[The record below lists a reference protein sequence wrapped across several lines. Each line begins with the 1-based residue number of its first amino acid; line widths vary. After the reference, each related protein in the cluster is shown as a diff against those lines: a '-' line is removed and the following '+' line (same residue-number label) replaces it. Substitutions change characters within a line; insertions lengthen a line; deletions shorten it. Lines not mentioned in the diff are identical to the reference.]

1 MENIS
6 LEDAMAQARL
16 DIRSKVTDP
25 LKIEKLADRLRKES
39 KYHYAGELYALMLK
53 GNGSAEKRMEWHRHL
68 AFCLY
73 KDPDLPSASKFD
85 TALVYLSQATPHGL
99 EFTQNADLL
108 GMAGSIYKRKW
119 QHDNQFRN
127 LIFSEHYYR
136 KGFESWKYRH
146 QKKSD
151 IDPAQLEGTDDSGY
165 TAINYAF
172 VAELIAFS
180 RFKEVKQLKN
190 ADVSKSSLS
199 RILSAAETRRYII
212 EKQLGEKYIRFP
224 EKPDLT
230 LGDGLD
236 KWVLTTLA
244 EAYFGIGEF
253 EGAKF
258 FFKKYRS
265 MQLAGWQA
273 HTTAEQL
280 QRQAE
285 IHIQLGLF
293 LEEAQKATD
302 GQSEASKEILQDKNL
317 PKYRKDAI
325 LAAARDCLT
334 ILYPGSTPPDA
345 DTLSIAFNGKVGLA
359 LSGGGFRAALFHV
372 GVLAR
377 LAELNVLRH
386 VEVLSCVSGGSI
398 AGAYYYM
405 LVKREMEQHGD
416 KMNQM
421 HYIAIVREMEATF
434 LRGIQKNL
442 RMRIFTNPW
451 KNLRLFFDKEYTRT
465 HRLGELYEKYLY
477 QKIIQNTHSEETPIW
492 MHTLKITPADLPPGS
507 KFNPKTENWNRRNKV
522 PMLVLN
528 ATSLNTG
535 HNWQF
540 TASWMGEP
548 PGNIQQDVDAKQR
561 LRRMYYED
569 APEPYKDRIRLG
581 HAVGA
586 SSCVPVLFEPLM
598 LRGLYPGIDLQLV
611 DGGVHDNQGVTSLLE
626 QECKVMI
633 VSDASGQLSDE
644 ATASGNT
651 AGVFFRSD
659 LVLQERVRESQLL
672 DLKAREKAAQL
683 TAFSFVHL
691 KKELHKDPVNW
702 KTCEEPA
709 RTTAFAEGKSKDK
722 DLTSYLVLHDVQTA
736 LAAVRTDLDA
746 FNDAEAYALMYSGY
760 AQTTLD
766 FKDPKFEFLVA
777 TDQEAP
783 QQTWKF
789 RDIEP
794 RMRHLAPSEN
804 LLRRLNLGASLA
816 LKSFKTSWL
825 NALFGIII
833 GAVLLGGIGVGLYLY
848 FKDTPADAMIFGI
861 TPMAIGWFV
870 LGYLATLYI
879 GSFVAKAMS
888 WQNTLLKSLGLVVG
902 AFLLSGVSW
911 FYVLVL
917 NPMYLQYGKLTRLDR
932 EDKFK
937 KVVQRIW
944 DILR

>member
-1 MENIS
+1 
-6 LEDAMAQARL
+6 
-16 DIRSKVTDP
+16 
-25 LKIEKLADRLRKES
+25 
-39 KYHYAGELYALMLK
+39 
-53 GNGSAEKRMEWHRHL
+53 
-68 AFCLY
+68 
-73 KDPDLPSASKFD
+73 
-85 TALVYLSQATPHGL
+85 
-99 EFTQNADLL
+99 
-108 GMAGSIYKRKW
+108 
-119 QHDNQFRN
+119 
-127 LIFSEHYYR
+127 
-136 KGFESWKYRH
+136 
-146 QKKSD
+146 
-151 IDPAQLEGTDDSGY
+151 
-165 TAINYAF
+165 
-172 VAELIAFS
+172 
-180 RFKEVKQLKN
+180 
-190 ADVSKSSLS
+190 
-199 RILSAAETRRYII
+199 
-212 EKQLGEKYIRFP
+212 
-224 EKPDLT
+224 
-230 LGDGLD
+230 
-236 KWVLTTLA
+236 
-244 EAYFGIGEF
+244 
-253 EGAKF
+253 
-258 FFKKYRS
+258 
-265 MQLAGWQA
+265 
-273 HTTAEQL
+273 
-280 QRQAE
+280 
-285 IHIQLGLF
+285 
-293 LEEAQKATD
+293 
-302 GQSEASKEILQDKNL
+302 
-317 PKYRKDAI
+317 
-325 LAAARDCLT
+325 
-334 ILYPGSTPPDA
+334 
-345 DTLSIAFNGKVGLA
+345 
-359 LSGGGFRAALFHV
+359 
-372 GVLAR
+372 
-377 LAELNVLRH
+377 
-386 VEVLSCVSGGSI
+386 
-398 AGAYYYM
+398 
-405 LVKREMEQHGD
+405 
-416 KMNQM
+416 
-421 HYIAIVREMEATF
+421 
-434 LRGIQKNL
+434 
-442 RMRIFTNPW
+442 
-451 KNLRLFFDKEYTRT
+451 
-465 HRLGELYEKYLY
+465 
-477 QKIIQNTHSEETPIW
+477 
-492 MHTLKITPADLPPGS
+492 
-507 KFNPKTENWNRRNKV
+507 
-522 PMLVLN
+522 
-528 ATSLNTG
+528 
-535 HNWQF
+535 
-540 TASWMGEP
+540 
-548 PGNIQQDVDAKQR
+548 
-561 LRRMYYED
+561 MYYED

-709 RTTAFAEGKSKDK
+709 RTTAFAEGKTKDK

-736 LAAVRTDLDA
+736 LAAIRTDLDA

-766 FKDPKFEFLVA
+766 FKDPKFAFLVA
-777 TDQEAP
+777 TDQDAP

-825 NALFGIII
+825 NAFFGIII
-833 GAVLLGGIGVGLYLY
+833 GAVLLGGIGVGLYFY
-848 FKDTPADAMIFGI
+848 FKDTSADATIFGI
-861 TPMAIGWFV
+861 TPRAIGWFV

-944 DILR
+944 DMLR